1 MTYEICR
8 SSDDGTC
15 RIWDAR
21 NSHNPRIYVPRP
33 LDAING
39 QIIAYISVNW
49 SVLELVVVWVLHFYH
64 NKFDMVVQSIFNF
77 CVGSIRF
84 Y

>member
-1 MTYEICR
+1 MPQTRKILISSFYYTRIHHSSVLNLTFMTYEICR

-33 LDAING
+33 PDAING
-39 QIIAYISVNW
+39 QIIASISVNR
-49 SVLELVVVWVLHFYH
+49 SVLELVVV
-64 NKFDMVVQSIFNF
+64 
-77 CVGSIRF
+77 
-84 Y
+84 